1 MEMELWNIRMGI
13 NMKVSSKMA
22 KNMEMV
28 YILGKMEIIMMDNGK
43 MTAPKDMEL
52 L

>member
-1 MEMELWNIRMGI
+1 MGI
-13 NMKVSSKMA
+13 NTKANSKMV
-22 KNMEMV
+22 KSMETEFTH
-28 YILGKMEIIMMDNGK
+28 GKMEIIMMDNGK

>member
-1 MEMELWNIRMGI
+1 MEMGLWNIRMGI
-13 NMKVSSKMA
+13 NMKVSSKME

-43 MTAPKDMEL
+43 MTVLKDMEL

>member
-1 MEMELWNIRMGI
+1 MGI
-13 NMKVSSKMA
+13 NMKVSSKME

-43 MTAPKDMEL
+43 MTALKDMEL